1 MWKEDSL
8 KVNGEIFHYWMKQY
22 EEDSGASRADAVSE
36 WNHRRRELV

>member
-8 KVNGEIFHYWMKQY
+8 TVNGKIFHYWMKQY

-36 WNHRRRELV
+36 RNHRRGKLV